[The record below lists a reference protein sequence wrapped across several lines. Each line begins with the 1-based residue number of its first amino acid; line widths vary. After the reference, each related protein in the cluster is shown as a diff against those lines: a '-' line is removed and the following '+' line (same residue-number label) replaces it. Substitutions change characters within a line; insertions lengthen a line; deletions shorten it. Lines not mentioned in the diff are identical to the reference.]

1 MNEKKPLKVMIFR
14 QNESHF
20 DCICTVENAAMGI
33 DSINYHDLTDDGVAE
48 LLLRQPPGFHKGQ
61 QHGFLIFVQKFA
73 VGLAGDPAVI
83 FDAFQSDRFHAASPP
98 FHLNCMHGTG
108 FALPGQLFEKLEF
121 FFCPGL
127 PQAAAIKGERP
138 LADFW
143 IFLIAKFPSASV
155 DILDYRYW
163 RAYIVTADQLRSCKV
178 TQTLRESALT
188 RLGLAS
194 FPFAELKHKF
204 AVLKGI

>member
-1 MNEKKPLKVMIFR
+1 MKSLTKLGRALRTIRFYKWSF
-14 QNESHF
+14 
-20 DCICTVENAAMGI
+20 G
-33 DSINYHDLTDDGVAE
+33 DLTASDSDIGMAAE
-48 LLLRQPPGFHKGQ
+48 YLVGEILDCLPPGRKVNALFDLVTK
-61 QHGFLIFVQKFA
+61 
-73 VGLAGDPAVI
+73 AGASIEVKATSKLYEARGRKPAYRWKI
-83 FDAFQSDRFHAASPP
+83 S
-98 FHLNCMHGTG
+98 T
-108 FALPGQLFEKLEF
+108 
-121 FFCPGL
+121 
-127 PQAAAIKGERP
+127 QAAAIKGERP

-188 RLGLAS
+188 RIGLAS